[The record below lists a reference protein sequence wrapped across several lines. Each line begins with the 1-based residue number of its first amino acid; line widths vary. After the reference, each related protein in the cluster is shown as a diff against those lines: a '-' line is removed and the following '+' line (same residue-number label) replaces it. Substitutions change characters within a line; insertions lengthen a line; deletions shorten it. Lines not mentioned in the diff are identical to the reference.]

1 MRLHKRLTER
11 AFPLVL
17 LLIFGCGIREN
28 ATSAGLSPD
37 ALGAAALRTHAD
49 YTRNHGLRETPP
61 SPEIPRA
68 YWAQEIQALHPLRVY
83 LHRVNV
89 VVVQKESDGLEE
101 GKYITTIISS
111 YAPQSR
117 DDGFTFT
124 HPDRCVYDF
133 KRVKP

>member
-1 MRLHKRLTER
+1 MLMEPALS
-11 AFPLVL
+11 FVL
-17 LLIFGCGIREN
+17 LLTLVGCGTRGGDPG
-28 ATSAGLSPD
+28 AALSAD

-49 YTRNHGLRETPP
+49 YTRSHSAREIPL

-68 YWAQEIQALHPLRVY
+68 YWAQEIEALRPLRVY

-111 YAPQSR
+111 YAPQSG

-124 HPDRCVYDF
+124 NPDRCVYDF